1 MRHIGGRAGDWVN
14 ASIEGHLPERNATP
28 DEAFELGKTAGWDEG
43 YNAAQAARA
52 TRSHTATP
60 TRCEHEP
67 GCDCLT
73 VPKGATWDQTVTVL
87 TRRGCAALHRDGVG
101 RVEVRQVEAGVRAA
115 LEGVARAKYVQD
127 VIAALEKSGG

>member
-1 MRHIGGRAGDWVN
+1 M
-14 ASIEGHLPERNATP
+14 P
-28 DEAFELGKTAGWDEG
+28 DDP
-43 YNAAQAARA
+43 